1 MKKTL
6 SKLLIDRRM
15 TKREL
20 AKKTGI
26 SYNTIMNIGKKD
38 ISFNKMVKI
47 ADVLGVSLDEFR
59 KGWEYAKND
68 IACFTHKL

>member
-6 SKLLIDRRM
+6 SKLLIDRGM
-15 TKREL
+15 SKTEL

-38 ISFNKMVKI
+38 ISFSKMEKI
-47 ADVLGVSLDEFR
+47 ADVLDVSLDEFR
-59 KGWEYAKND
+59 KDN
-68 IACFTHKL
+68 T

>member
-6 SKLLIDRRM
+6 SKLLIDRGM
-15 TKREL
+15 TVTEL

-38 ISFNKMVKI
+38 ISFSKMEKI
-47 ADVLGVSLDEFR
+47 ADVLDVSLDKFR
-59 KGWEYAKND
+59 KDN
-68 IACFTHKL
+68 T